1 MKNIYYYQTPT
12 SLDTIIENSQDVDV
26 IIVSSIHFGV
36 FKNEPYIH
44 LNDNFP
50 TSPLFDKV
58 WEDLQK
64 LYYDGVAVMCMVGG
78 AGGAYDTLF
87 SDFDTYYPLLRDFF
101 KCKNLITG
109 IDLDIEENV
118 KLEDVT
124 KLINCLVKDFGEDFT
139 ITMAPV
145 ADALLNNS
153 PSGFSSINY
162 KDLFDSELGDHI
174 SWFNVQAYGCFNF
187 DTYDKIIKNGYPP
200 EKIVLGMI
208 SGDFLDDNF
217 HVALDVIKNIVK
229 KYPKMCGCDIWEL
242 CNSPPNV
249 NDPSQWAKLIK
260 NINYGLRPFLGIWG
274 P

>member
-1 MKNIYYYQTPT
+1 MKTIYYYQTPS
-12 SLDTIIENSQDVDV
+12 SLDTIIEDSQDVD
-26 IIVSSIHFGV
+26 IIILSSIHFGI

-64 LYYDGVAVMCMVGG
+64 LYYDGVTIMCMVGG
-78 AGGAYDTLF
+78 AGGAYEKLF
-87 SDFDTYYPLLRDFF
+87 SDFETYYPLLRDFL
-101 KCKNLITG
+101 KSKNLITG

-118 KLEDVT
+118 NIKDVT
-124 KLINCLVKDFGEDFT
+124 KLINYLVKDFGEDFT

-145 ADALLNNS
+145 AEALLNDS

-187 DTYDKIIKNGYPP
+187 DTYDKIIQNGYPP
-200 EKIVLGMI
+200 EKVVLGMI
-208 SGDFLDDNF
+208 AGDFLDDNF
-217 HVALDVIKNIVK
+217 HVALDVIKNIVD
-229 KYPKMCGCDIWEL
+229 KYPNMSGCDVWEL
-242 CNSPPNV
+242 CNSPPDV
-249 NDPSQWAKLIK
+249 NDPGKWANLIK
-260 NINYGLRPFLGIWG
+260 NINYHNRPYLGVFG